1 MRDSWVFCSFEDFW
15 EYLHIAFVFMN
26 KDSYYEDLESDSRV
40 RKPLDD
46 EQEKKMQKMKSEKT
60 KRELHVQ
67 ELDHKIHILE

>member
-1 MRDSWVFCSFEDFW
+1 LAIW
-15 EYLHIAFVFMN
+15 IANIDFVFMN
-26 KDSYYEDLESDSRV
+26 KDNYYEDMESDSRV

-67 ELDHKIHILE
+67 ELDHKIHILEQEN

>member
-1 MRDSWVFCSFEDFW
+1 
-15 EYLHIAFVFMN
+15 MN